1 MARRTRELAEVPVTV
16 LEPVAQAGSALSS
29 WLLVLSMAAI
39 GVKTQ
44 IKELASVGLR
54 PIVLMVGETVLLAV
68 IVLVLV
74 RLYG

>member
-1 MARRTRELAEVPVTV
+1 
-16 LEPVAQAGSALSS
+16 
-29 WLLVLSMAAI
+29 MAAI